1 MPHRLVEIKLLYWV
15 TIVQPRSR
23 LLSNIRVKSMTRFMI
38 RVSML
43 ALIALCLG
51 ASLSAAP
58 KLRLRMPGSLPSENP
73 FDRPVWV
80 ASGTNGPTDLAFH
93 AYNGGDGALDV
104 QVSGS
109 APWLT
114 PQVDAA
120 GPCPFDGSQSC
131 RRVRVLFATGA
142 LADGTYEGK
151 VTVRATAAID
161 APQTV
166 AVKVYV
172 GGNVPSE
179 IHLYVPPTAG
189 ASDAIIFNTPGKTG
203 MSPTSVVPAGSFLS
217 VSDNHGGSFRNVY
230 DHRIAGT
237 YQSGGAGN
245 KPGTV
250 TVSGS
255 SFDADNGAIPVT
267 LHVTA
272 SPIGVLSQQ
281 QVTINAAEGLDPVDA
296 VVAVSNRGS
305 GTLAVSGVTA
315 AADDAGTWLST
326 TVLGDNAYGI
336 HAAVGG
342 LAAGLYQGTVT
353 INSNAANSPHV
364 VRVALLVETR
374 SGPISFYRGAVN
386 GANFEAS
393 RPLSPGVIGSVFGT
407 QMSDAVAGAATVPL
421 PKEMEGAK
429 VLIDGIEAPLFFVSY
444 GQVNFQVPY
453 EVAPGE
459 RTLRVTRGGQAGN
472 EISIQV
478 ASLSAGIF
486 RLGIGEYGAIR
497 NASKNNFPFPA
508 SFQQQY
514 GIPASPALPG
524 DVLEIYATGLGPLS
538 RTVVSGAGAPN
549 AEPLARALTDIK
561 VLFSNPNPNVFGR
574 TPQFIGLSPNFV
586 GLFQVNV
593 EVPISASPNA
603 RTPIFL
609 DVPAVGLSNRV
620 EIAVE

>member
-1 MPHRLVEIKLLYWV
+1 
-15 TIVQPRSR
+15 
-23 LLSNIRVKSMTRFMI
+23 MTRFMI

-43 ALIALCLG
+43 ALIALCVG

-58 KLRLRMPGSLPSENP
+58 KLRLRMPGTLPSENP

-80 ASGTNGPTDLAFH
+80 TSGTNGPTDLAFH

-104 QVSGS
+104 QASGS
-109 APWLT
+109 TSWLS

-120 GPCPFDGSQSC
+120 TPCPFDGSKSC
-131 RRVRVLFATGA
+131 RRIRVLLQAGA
-142 LADGTYEGK
+142 LADGTYEGV
-151 VTVRATAAID
+151 VTVTATAAID

-166 AVKVYV
+166 AVKIYV
-172 GGNVPSE
+172 GGNAPSA

-189 ASDAIIFNTPGKTG
+189 ASDAIIFNTPGKAG
-203 MSPTSVVPAGSFLS
+203 MSPTNVVAAGSFLS

-237 YQSGGAGN
+237 YQGGGAGDRS
-245 KPGTV
+245 GTV

-255 SFDADNGAIPVT
+255 AFAADNGAIPVT
-267 LHVTA
+267 LHVTG
-272 SPIGVLSQQ
+272 SPIGVVSSS
-281 QVTINAAEGLDPVDA
+281 VSINAAEGVQPPDA
-296 VVAVSNRGS
+296 VVAVSNRGLGS
-305 GTLAVSGVTA
+305 LAVSDVTA
-315 AADDAGTWLST
+315 EADDAGTWLST
-326 TVLGDNAYGI
+326 TDLGNSAYGI
-336 HAAVGG
+336 HAAIDG
-342 LAAGLYQGTVT
+342 LTAGLYQGTVT

-364 VRVALLVETR
+364 IRVALQVATR
-374 SGPISFYRGAVN
+374 SGPISAYRGAVN

-393 RPLSPGVIGSVFGT
+393 RPLSPGVIASVFGS
-407 QMSDAVAGAATVPL
+407 QMSDGVAGAPSIPL
-421 PKEMEGAK
+421 PKEMEGTK
-429 VLIDGIEAPLFFVSY
+429 VMIDGIEAPLFFVSS

-453 EVAPGE
+453 EVGAGE
-459 RTLRVTRGGQAGN
+459 RTLSVLRDGQPGN

-478 ASLSAGIF
+478 APLSAGIF

-497 NASKNNFPFPA
+497 NASKGNFPFPA

-514 GIPASPALPG
+514 NIPASPAVPG

-561 VLFSNPNPNVFGR
+561 VIFSNPNPNNFGR
-574 TPQFIGLSPNFV
+574 TPQFIGLSPNYV

-593 EVPISASPNA
+593 AVPISASPNA
-603 RTPIFL
+603 RTPIYF
-609 DVPAVGLSNRV
+609 DVPGVGLASG
-620 EIAVE
+620 

>member
-1 MPHRLVEIKLLYWV
+1 
-15 TIVQPRSR
+15 
-23 LLSNIRVKSMTRFMI
+23 MTRFMI

-43 ALIALCLG
+43 ALITLCVG

-58 KLRLRMPGSLPSENP
+58 KLRLRMPGTLPSENP

-80 ASGTNGPTDLAFH
+80 TSGTNGPTDLAFH

-104 QVSGS
+104 QASGS

-120 GPCPFDGSQSC
+120 APCPFDGAISC
-131 RRVRVLFATGA
+131 RRIRVLLQTGA
-142 LADGTYEGK
+142 LAGGTYEGT
-151 VTVRATAAID
+151 VTVTATAAID

-166 AVKVYV
+166 AVKIYV

-179 IHLYVPPTAG
+179 IHLYVPPTVG
-189 ASDAIIFNTPGKTG
+189 ASDVIIFNTPGKSG
-203 MSPTSVVPAGSFLS
+203 MSPTNVAPAGSFLS

-237 YQSGGAGN
+237 YQGGGAGDQ
-245 KPGTV
+245 PGTV

-255 SFDADNGAIPVT
+255 SFASDNGPVPVT

-272 SPIGVLSQQ
+272 SPIGAVSQQ
-281 QVTINAAEGLDPVDA
+281 QVTINAADGLAPADA
-296 VVAVSNRGS
+296 VVVVSNRGS
-305 GTLAVSGVTA
+305 GSLAVADVTA

-326 TVLGDNAYGI
+326 TDLGNNTYGI
-336 HAAVGG
+336 QAAVDG
-342 LAAGLYQGTVT
+342 LAAGLYEGTVT

-364 VRVALLVETR
+364 VRVALHLATR

-386 GANFEAS
+386 GANFETY
-393 RPLSPGVIGSVFGT
+393 RPLSPGVIASAFGM
-407 QMSDAVAGAATVPL
+407 QMSDAAAGAPSVPL
-421 PKEMEGAK
+421 PKEMEGTK

-453 EVAPGE
+453 EVAAGE
-459 RTLRVTRGGQAGN
+459 RTLSVIRDGQAGN

-478 ASLSAGIF
+478 APLSAGIF
-486 RLGIGEYGAIR
+486 RLGIGEYGAVR
-497 NASKNNFPFPA
+497 NATLNNFPFPA

-514 GIPASPALPG
+514 SIPASPARPD

-538 RTVVSGAGAPN
+538 RTVVRGAGAPN

-561 VLFSNPNPNVFGR
+561 VIFSNPNPNNFGR

-593 EVPISASPNA
+593 AVPSSASPNA
-603 RTPIFL
+603 RTPIYL
-609 DVPAVGLSNRV
+609 DVPAAGLSNRV
-620 EIAVE
+620 EIAIKAIQ

>member
-1 MPHRLVEIKLLYWV
+1 
-15 TIVQPRSR
+15 
-23 LLSNIRVKSMTRFMI
+23 MTRFMI

-43 ALIALCLG
+43 ALILLSLG
-51 ASLSAAP
+51 ISLSAAP
-58 KLRLRMPGSLPSENP
+58 KLRLRMPGALASENP
-73 FDRPVWV
+73 FDQPVWI
-80 ASGTNGPTDLAFH
+80 ASGANGPTDLAFY
-93 AYNGGDGALDV
+93 AYNGGDGSLAV
-104 QVSGS
+104 QASGS

-120 GPCPFDGSQSC
+120 APCPFDGSISC
-131 RRVRVLFATGA
+131 RRIRVLFQTGA
-142 LADGTYEGK
+142 LADGVYEGDVI
-151 VTVRATAAID
+151 VTATAAID

-166 AVKVYV
+166 PLKVYV

-189 ASDAIIFNTPGKTG
+189 ASDVIIFNTPGKTG
-203 MSPTSVVPAGSFLS
+203 MSPTSVVAAGEFLS

-237 YQSGGAGN
+237 YQSGGAGD
-245 KPGTV
+245 KTGTV

-255 SFDADNGAIPVT
+255 AFAADNGAIPVT

-272 SPIGVLSQQ
+272 SPIGQLSQSL
-281 QVTINAAEGLDPVDA
+281 VTIHAAEGAAPADPV
-296 VVAVSNRGS
+296 VALSNRGS
-305 GTLAVSGVTA
+305 GSLAVSGVTA
-315 AADDAGTWLST
+315 AADDSGTWLST
-326 TVLGDNAYGI
+326 TDLGNNAYGI
-336 HAAVGG
+336 HAAVDG

-353 INSNAANSPHV
+353 INSNAANSPHI
-364 VRVALLVETR
+364 VRVALNVATR

-393 RPLSPGVIGSVFGT
+393 RPLSPGVIASAFGT
-407 QMSDAVAGAATVPL
+407 QMSDAVASAPSVPL
-421 PKEMEGAK
+421 PKEMEGTK

-453 EVAPGE
+453 EVAAGE
-459 RTLRVTRGGQAGN
+459 RTLRVIRDGQEGN

-478 ASLSAGIF
+478 APLSAGIF

-497 NASKNNFPFPA
+497 NASRNNFPFPA
-508 SFQQQY
+508 SFQQLY
-514 GIPASPALPG
+514 DIPASPALPG
-524 DVLEIYATGLGPLS
+524 DVLEIYATGLGPLD

-561 VLFSNPNPNVFGR
+561 VLFSNQNPNVFGR

-593 EVPISASPNA
+593 AVPISASPND
-603 RTPIFL
+603 RTPVFL
-609 DVPAVGLSNRV
+609 DVPGVGLSNRV
-620 EIAVE
+620 EIAIQ

>member
-1 MPHRLVEIKLLYWV
+1 
-15 TIVQPRSR
+15 
-23 LLSNIRVKSMTRFMI
+23 MI

-43 ALIALCLG
+43 ALIALCVG

-58 KLRLRMPGSLPSENP
+58 KLRLRMPGTLPSENP
-73 FDRPVWV
+73 FNRPVWV
-80 ASGTNGPTDLAFH
+80 TSGTNGPTDLAFH
-93 AYNGGDGALDV
+93 AFNGGDGALMV
-104 QVSGS
+104 QASGS

-120 GPCPFDGSQSC
+120 APCPFDGTKSC
-131 RRVRVLFATGA
+131 RRIRVLFQTGA
-142 LADGTYEGK
+142 LADGTYEGF
-151 VTVRATAAID
+151 VTVTATAAID

-172 GGNVPSE
+172 GGNVPSA
-179 IHLYVPPTAG
+179 IHLYVPPTVG

-203 MSPTSVVPAGSFLS
+203 MSPTSVVPAGAFLS

-230 DHRIAGT
+230 DHRIAGS
-237 YQSGGAGN
+237 YQGGGAGD

-255 SFDADNGAIPVT
+255 AFAADNGPIPVT
-267 LHVTA
+267 LHVTS
-272 SPIGVLSQQ
+272 SPIGVVSQS
-281 QVTINAAEGLDPVDA
+281 VAIDAAEGVQPADA

-305 GTLAVSGVTA
+305 GTLVISDVTA
-315 AADDAGTWLST
+315 VADDAGTWLST
-326 TVLGDNAYGI
+326 TDLGNNAYGI
-336 HAAVGG
+336 HTAIDG
-342 LAAGLYQGTVT
+342 LALGLYQGTVT
-353 INSNAANSPHV
+353 ITSNAANSPHV
-364 VRVALLVETR
+364 VRVALRLSTR
-374 SGPISFYRGAVN
+374 TGPISAYGGAVN
-386 GANFEAS
+386 GANFEAL
-393 RPLSPGVIGSVFGT
+393 RPLSPGVIASVFGS
-407 QMSDAVAGAATVPL
+407 QFAVAADSAPSIPL
-421 PKEMEGAK
+421 PKEMQGVK
-429 VLIDGIEAPLFFVSY
+429 VLIDGIEAPLFFVSS

-453 EVAPGE
+453 EVAAGE
-459 RTLRVTRGGQAGN
+459 RILSVLRDGQPGN
-472 EISIQV
+472 QISIQV
-478 ASLSAGIF
+478 APLSAGIF

-497 NASKNNFPFPA
+497 NASKGNFPFPA

-514 GIPASPALPG
+514 NIPASPALPG

-538 RTVVSGAGAPN
+538 RTVVSGAGAPA

-593 EVPISASPNA
+593 AVPISASPNA

-620 EIAVE
+620 EIAIQ